1 VDIILELLNI
11 DPVATKEKLERDMF
25 TLNDSQFNE
34 VLRGIYGE
42 AGRALA
48 ENSDALEKIAEN
60 LGLTYEKPEEEGGGG
75 RF

>member
-1 VDIILELLNI
+1 
-11 DPVATKEKLERDMF
+11 MW

-42 AGRALA
+42 AGRMIS
-48 ENSDALEKIAEN
+48 ENTGVVEQIAEN
-60 LGLTYEKPEEEGGGG
+60 LGLKYTPADEGDDG